1 MAAAIPIETTVYRIA
16 LVDPRSRNLCIV
28 DGEKEHPLI
37 RVQVPRNTRPAQQL
51 QNELR
56 RERELA
62 VVILDIMVTDGC
74 TSPCAVAELL
84 ERNVPVGYTL
94 VQLERL
100 PTGELS
106 EEEQIALQA
115 ILYGNASN
123 LFAQI
128 GWIDE
133 AIAWLEASTGGR
145 IRSKAHIDQ
154 RNASGAFT
162 LIRFP
167 MQDGCDFWLKATG
180 TPHEH
185 ERPVSC
191 LLSKLCPGHVP
202 EVVAERSAWNA
213 WLMRGEG
220 ESISE
225 LSPAASVVARS
236 LETAARSLAELQVK
250 TAGAE
255 RDLLDAGVAD
265 HRAHALRSRA
275 EVLFGYFDEAMDYQT
290 STKVPRIE
298 TARLRELQNIFED
311 ACGYSESLGLPDT
324 VLHGDLNLGNIL
336 LTDERCLFIDWAE
349 ACVGK
354 PLVTFEHLL
363 LLNSTEMPGLKAAC
377 DRRLRA
383 TYRSTMSMI
392 CDSRAID
399 AGFVCIP
406 IIAAASAILG
416 RGDWL
421 QTPLRNDPRRQA
433 YVRAVVR
440 HMDRAAREPML
451 LETLSV

>member
-1 MAAAIPIETTVYRIA
+1 M
-16 LVDPRSRNLCIV
+16 
-28 DGEKEHPLI
+28 
-37 RVQVPRNTRPAQQL
+37 RVELPRNTRTAQQL
-51 QNELR
+51 QNELHR
-56 RERELA
+56 KWGLA
-62 VVILDIMVTDGC
+62 VVILDILVTDGW

-84 ERNVPVGYTL
+84 DRSVPVSFGL
-94 VQLERL
+94 VQPEHL
-100 PTGELS
+100 PGGELS
-106 EEEQIALQA
+106 EGEHISLQA
-115 ILYGNASN
+115 ILNGNEGN
-123 LFAQI
+123 LFARV
-128 GWIDE
+128 GCIDE

-145 IRSKAHIDQ
+145 ILSKAQINQ
-154 RNASGAFT
+154 LNASAAFT
-162 LIRFP
+162 LLRFP
-167 MQDGCDFWLKATG
+167 MQDGRDFWLKATG

-213 WLMRGEG
+213 WLMRGGG
-220 ESISE
+220 ESISA
-225 LSPAASVVARS
+225 LSSAASVAARS
-236 LETAARSLAELQVK
+236 LETAAKSLAELQVK

-255 RDLLDAGVAD
+255 RDLLDSGVAD
-265 HRAHALRSRA
+265 HREHALRSKA
-275 EVLFGYFDEAMDYQT
+275 EMLFDYFNEAMGRQT

-298 TARLRELQNIFED
+298 TRRLRELRSIFED
-311 ACGYSESLGLPDT
+311 VCRYVESLGLPDT

-336 LTDERCLFIDWAE
+336 VTDERCVFIDWAE
-349 ACVGK
+349 ACVGN

-363 LLNSTEMPGLKAAC
+363 LLNSTETPGLKAVC
-377 DRRLRA
+377 DQRLRA
-383 TYRSTMSMI
+383 TYRSKMSMI
-392 CDSRAID
+392 CDPRAID

-421 QTPLRNDPRRQA
+421 ETPLRNDPRRQA

>member
-1 MAAAIPIETTVYRIA
+1 M
-16 LVDPRSRNLCIV
+16 
-28 DGEKEHPLI
+28 
-37 RVQVPRNTRPAQQL
+37 QL
-51 QNELR
+51 
-56 RERELA
+56 
-62 VVILDIMVTDGC
+62 
-74 TSPCAVAELL
+74 
-84 ERNVPVGYTL
+84 
-94 VQLERL
+94 
-100 PTGELS
+100 
-106 EEEQIALQA
+106 
-115 ILYGNASN
+115 N
-123 LFAQI
+123 LFARV

-145 IRSKAHIDQ
+145 ILSRIRIDQ

-167 MQDGCDFWLKATG
+167 MQDGRDFWLKATG

-213 WLMRGEG
+213 WLMRGGG
-220 ESISE
+220 ESISA
-225 LSPAASVVARS
+225 LSPAASIAARS
-236 LETAARSLAELQVK
+236 LETAAKSLAELQVK

-265 HRAHALRSRA
+265 HREHALRSKA
-275 EVLFGYFDEAMDYQT
+275 EILFDYFNEAMGCQT

-298 TARLRELQNIFED
+298 TRRLRELRSIFED
-311 ACGYSESLGLPDT
+311 ACGCVESLGLPNT
-324 VLHGDLNLGNIL
+324 VLHGDMNLGNIL
-336 LTDERCLFIDWAE
+336 FTDERCVFLDWAE
-349 ACVGK
+349 ACVGN

-363 LLNSTEMPGLKAAC
+363 LLNSTETPGLKAAC

-383 TYRSTMSMI
+383 TYRSAMSMI
-392 CDSRAID
+392 CDLRAIN

-421 QTPLRNDPRRQA
+421 QTPLRDDPRRQA
-433 YVRAVVR
+433 YVRTVVR
-440 HMDRAAREPML
+440 HMDRAAHEPML